1 MFRTSLISCF
11 RRPTPFHP
19 GIFTFRPLRPLQYF
33 AYSSD
38 LSILLIL
45 YIRSRVY
52 VHWQCGCRIP
62 PASPSSAIS
71 SSRVIRAII
80 HQVRSNRRNQT
91 QTKSNFFL
99 CILPRSIQ
107 ESRSILNFSAR
118 PLLMPLSL
126 TDRPLRSLYRVTIR
140 LASLSKVRAS
150 AGMGVA
156 DRGKR

>member
-19 GIFTFRPLRPLQYF
+19 GIFTFRPLRYF
-33 AYSSD
+33 ACSFD

-45 YIRSRVY
+45 YIRSRVH

-80 HQVRSNRRNQT
+80 HGVRSSRRNQT

-99 CILPRSIQ
+99 CILPCSLQ

-118 PLLMPLSL
+118 PLLMPLFAYRSTLAFSL
-126 TDRPLRSLYRVTIR
+126 QSDNSPCFTLES
-140 LASLSKVRAS
+140 SCVRGGGCGGS
-150 AGMGVA
+150 
-156 DRGKR
+156 R